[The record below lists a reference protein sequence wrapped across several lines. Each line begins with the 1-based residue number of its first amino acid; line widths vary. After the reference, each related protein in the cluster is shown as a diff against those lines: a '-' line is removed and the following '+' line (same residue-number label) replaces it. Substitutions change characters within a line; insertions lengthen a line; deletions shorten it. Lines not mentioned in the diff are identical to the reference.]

1 MPAPINNPL
10 EKVVRGVLKMLGR
23 LIQEKAHASIVIVVR
38 DGKVQLIKEDR
49 TYLPE
54 NLPES

>member
-1 MPAPINNPL
+1 VPAPINNPL

>member
-1 MPAPINNPL
+1 VATPTVNPM
-10 EKVVRGVLKMLGR
+10 EKIVRGILKMLGR

-38 DGKVQLIKEDR
+38 DGKVQFIKEDR

>member
-1 MPAPINNPL
+1 MLTPAANPL
-10 EKVVRGVLKMLGR
+10 EKIVQGVLKMLGR
-23 LIQEKAHASIVIVVR
+23 LLKERAHASIVIVVR
-38 DGKVQLIKEDR
+38 DGKVQFIKEDR

>member
-1 MPAPINNPL
+1 M
-10 EKVVRGVLKMLGR
+10 EKIVRGILKMLGR

-38 DGKVQLIKEDR
+38 DGKVQFIKEDR

>member
-1 MPAPINNPL
+1 MATPTVNPM
-10 EKVVRGVLKMLGR
+10 EKIVRGILKMLGR

-38 DGKVQLIKEDR
+38 DGKVQFIKEDR

>member
-1 MPAPINNPL
+1 MPTPINNPL
-10 EKVVRGVLKMLGR
+10 EKIVRGVLKMLGR

-38 DGKVQLIKEDR
+38 DGKVQFIKEDR